1 LKLCYLSLVLSNLIL
16 ELLVSPLC
24 LVKHLINLPKLSV
37 FLTYN
42 RLHLVLL
49 LIDLALRAAVS
60 EEDSE
65 QLLNLLKQSIVQST
79 YSELFIL
86 YVELKPVVGVLCDI
100 GVVGLGL

>member
-1 LKLCYLSLVLSNLIL
+1 MLCGLLKLCYLSLVLSNLIL
-16 ELLVSPLC
+16 ELLVSPLS
-24 LVKHLINLPKLSV
+24 LVEHLINLPKLSV

-65 QLLNLLKQSIVQST
+65 QLLNLLK
-79 YSELFIL
+79 
-86 YVELKPVVGVLCDI
+86 
-100 GVVGLGL
+100 

>member
-1 LKLCYLSLVLSNLIL
+1 LSNLIL
-16 ELLVSPLC
+16 ELLIRPLC
-24 LVKHLINLPKLSV
+24 LVKHLVNLPKLPV

-42 RLHLVLL
+42 RLHLLLL

-65 QLLNLLKQSIVQST
+65 QLLNLLKKSIVQST

-86 YVELKPVVGVLCDI
+86 YVELEPVV
-100 GVVGLGL
+100 